1 MDVLTLLDLLVD
13 ELNRATQVPLSGGKA
28 MVDREK
34 MIDTVEQ
41 IKSAL
46 PEDIIT
52 AAQIKSER
60 EKILLD
66 AKREA
71 EQLITEASEQA
82 CVILSEH
89 EIVMRATAEARGLV
103 AHAQEHSAQIRRAA
117 NDYAEE
123 LLGNMESLLAG
134 HVELLN
140 RNRESLKKI
149 IK

>member
-34 MIDTVEQ
+34 MIETVEQ

-46 PEDIIT
+46 PEDIIE
-52 AAQIKSER
+52 AEQIKRDR
-60 EKILLD
+60 EKILMD
-66 AKREA
+66 ANREA
-71 EQLITEASEQA
+71 EQLVTEASEQA
-82 CVILSEH
+82 IVLLSEH
-89 EIVMRATAEARGLV
+89 EIVMRAQAEARSIVG
-103 AHAQEHSAQIRRAA
+103 HAQEHSAQIRRAA

-123 LLGNMESLLAG
+123 LLSNMENLLAG

-140 RNRESLKKI
+140 RNRESLRKI